1 MALMPRNVPLA
12 VTWRLLLL
20 AAAVTVIVAIGMH
33 EYGWQPIGPKR
44 PLPEKNDPIG
54 VIIRQEM
61 QDETPWAEPSDEANE
76 PAPPAPPPPA
86 AATPAPAPAA
96 TPAPKPADKPAVQ
109 KKKPKMD
116 EDSLEN
122 FLNQQPT
129 SKKKKKTQ

>member
-76 PAPPAPPPPA
+76 PAPPAPPPA